1 MTRRERRAAQRSQ
14 TDPRRVA
21 ARAAPAAV
29 LAAFFVSGVA
39 GLMHQVVWAK
49 LLVQLIGATAYA
61 QVAVLA
67 VFMGGLALGAAWFG
81 RRVDRHGRPLR
92 TYALIEVAVAAYCLL
107 LPLLLAAVSSAYLTL
122 AARALES
129 SGLTLL
135 LRAAL
140 AALVVLPPAVL
151 MGGTLPLLARSL
163 IGRVEDT
170 QRLVADLYA
179 LNSLGAVLGAG
190 LAGFLTLPLLG
201 VHASLA
207 VAAALNGVA
216 ALLVW
221 RRARHEGGA
230 APAAT
235 PVPPAAAPVYRP
247 DQYRGALAALALSGF
262 AAMGYEVIFTR
273 LIALA
278 CGASTYSFTV
288 MLMAFISGIALGSAI
303 ASRLRAPRPLWLLA
317 LAQLAVV
324 VTLLATTPA
333 IARLAYAVGR
343 LRVATLA
350 DGDFTLYVAGQAA
363 LCLAVLLLPTTC
375 LGLGFPLVA
384 RVQARQPEDLGW
396 RIGSTY
402 AWNTIGNVLG
412 ATLTGALLIPWLGV
426 LGAFHVAL
434 ACNAAAGLLL
444 LAVAGEAAPRA
455 RLAAATGALAVALL
469 YLAAGSGW
477 TDPIRF
483 ARAHLRLREGPPAG
497 ADAAA
502 QAQHPATSFAAWQRA
517 FVIRPEAHPAFFFA
531 EDAHATVLAY
541 EQEGTRWL
549 VVNGK
554 PDASTAGDLDTQL
567 LLGHAPLFLAPQARA
582 VLVIGYGSGITVG
595 AALRHPVERVDV
607 VEISPAV
614 MAADAM
620 FADANEHALADP
632 RVRVFADDGQSFV
645 RAAPARYD
653 VVISEP
659 SNPWIAGIGGLFTV
673 EFFTAVRDALAPGG
687 AFVCWLHTY
696 EQSDD
701 NVALILRTLQAVF
714 PEVTIFADRDFGD
727 AIAVASRQPLA
738 PDFAAME
745 ARFATPAVRA
755 NLARLGVPNLAALL
769 SHQRISP
776 ARLRGLLGDGPL
788 NTAAHER
795 LEYLGPRAVYA
806 HDMSYLLEEADPLL
820 AGAAPPTDVLLDQYL
835 AERRRRGAPLPDE
848 QLEAAARYVE
858 QLGGY
863 GEPIAA
869 AIRARREQ
877 RGR

>member
-1 MTRRERRAAQRSQ
+1 MTRRERRAEGRAR
-14 TDPRRVA
+14 TATA
-21 ARAAPAAV
+21 ARPAARRPAAPVV

-81 RRVDRHGRPLR
+81 RRADRHGRPLR
-92 TYALIEVAVAAYCLL
+92 AYALIECAIAVYCLL
-107 LPLLLAAVSSAYLTL
+107 LPLLLAVVSSVYLAL
-122 AARALES
+122 ADRALES
-129 SGLTLL
+129 GILTLL
-135 LRAAL
+135 LRTAL

-151 MGGTLPLLARSL
+151 MGATLPLLARSL
-163 IGRVEDT
+163 IGRLEDT

-179 LNSLGAVLGAG
+179 LNSLGAVIGAG
-190 LAGFLTLPLLG
+190 LAGFLALPLIG

-221 RRARHEGGA
+221 PRARREHDA
-230 APAAT
+230 APVVAPAPAA
-235 PVPPAAAPVYRP
+235 VVVYRP
-247 DQYRGALAALALSGF
+247 GQYRVAVVALALSGF

-278 CGASTYSFTV
+278 SGASTYSFTI
-288 MLMAFISGIALGSAI
+288 MLMAFISGIALGAAI
-303 ASRLRAPRPLWLLA
+303 AARLRAPRPLWLLG
-317 LAQLAVV
+317 LTQLAVV
-324 VTLLATTPA
+324 VALLVTTPA
-333 IARLAYAVGR
+333 LGRLAYAVGR

-350 DGDFTLYVAGQAA
+350 DGDFPLFLAGQAA
-363 LCLAVLLLPTTC
+363 LCLAVLLVPTTC

-412 ATLTGALLIPWLGV
+412 ATLTGALLIPWLGT

-444 LAVAGEAAPRA
+444 VAAAEEAAPRV
-455 RLAAATGALAVALL
+455 RLAAVAAVAAAALL
-469 YLAAGSGW
+469 YVATGSGW
-477 TDPIRF
+477 FDALRY
-483 ARAHLRLREGPPAG
+483 ARAHLRLRQAPPPG
-497 ADAAA
+497 LDAARLA
-502 QAQHPATSFAAWQRA
+502 NHPAASFDAWQRA
-517 FVIRPEAHPAFFFA
+517 FVVRPEAQPAFFFA
-531 EDAHATVLAY
+531 EDAHATVMAF
-541 EQEGTRWL
+541 EQKGTRWL

-567 LLGHAPLFLAPQARA
+567 LLAHAPLFLVPDARS
-582 VLVIGYGSGITVG
+582 VLVIGYGSGITAG
-595 AALRHPVERVDV
+595 AALRHPIERLDV

-614 MAADAM
+614 MAADAF
-620 FADANEHALADP
+620 FAAANEQVLADP
-632 RVRVFADDGQSFV
+632 RVRVFTDDGQSFV
-645 RAAPARYD
+645 RASPVRYD

-696 EQSDD
+696 EQTDE
-701 NVALILRTLQAVF
+701 NVALILRTLQSVF
-714 PEVTIFADRDFGD
+714 PEVTVFANRNLGD
-727 AIAVASRQPLA
+727 AIAVASLEPLA

-745 ARFATPAVRA
+745 ARFATPGVRA
-755 NLARLGVPNLAALL
+755 NLARLGVPNLAGLL
-769 SHQRISP
+769 SHHRVAPS
-776 ARLRGLLGDGPL
+776 RLRSLAGDGPL

-806 HDMSYLLEEADPLL
+806 HNVSYLLEEADPLL
-820 AGAAPPTDVLLDQYL
+820 AGAPPPADVLLDQYL
-835 AERRRRGAPLPDE
+835 ADRRRRGAPLADDE
-848 QLEAAARYVE
+848 LEAAARYVE
-858 QLGGY
+858 HLGGY
-863 GEPIAA
+863 GEQIAA
-869 AIRARREQ
+869 AIRARRSN
-877 RGR
+877 